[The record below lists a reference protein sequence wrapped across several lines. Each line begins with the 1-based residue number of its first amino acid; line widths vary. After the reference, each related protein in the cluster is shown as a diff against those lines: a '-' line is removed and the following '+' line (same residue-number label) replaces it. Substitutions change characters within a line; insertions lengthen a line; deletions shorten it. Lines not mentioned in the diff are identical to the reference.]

1 MEKRGYRISDE
12 IKEQV
17 RTGKYQTLKSYQ
29 RKGYSKLY
37 EQSTAVS
44 DTGKIVTGKQ
54 FRTEE
59 RKESAR
65 KGARTRREKR
75 SLKKFI
81 DQQREEYYDN
91 IDDWDDEE
99 YRRQKW
105 EEERRQQDEYDR
117 ANANLYR
124 EGEIAYN
131 EILEL
136 IDKYPTKG
144 ALRLKQ
150 SLASEIQKYGRDNV
164 LKAIGAS
171 PSEAISNAKQ
181 IIYYEEDA
189 DAIHGAFLDFY
200 GLISGTVPSDEEA
213 KELGDTLDD
222 MTDFE
227 SR

>member
-17 RTGKYQTLKSYQ
+17 KTGKYQTLKSLQ
-29 RKGYSKLY
+29 RQGYSKLY
-37 EQSTAVS
+37 EKATAVS
-44 DTGKIVTGKQ
+44 ESGKIVSGKE
-54 FRTEE
+54 FRREE

-65 KGARTRREKR
+65 KGARTRKENYLNRKR
-75 SLKKFI
+75 K
-81 DQQREEYYDN
+81 EYYDK
-91 IDDWDDEE
+91 IDEE
-99 YRRQKW
+99 WEEEYERNRW

-124 EGEIAYN
+124 EGEISYN
-131 EILEL
+131 DILDL

-144 ALRLKQ
+144 AMKLKQ

-164 LKAIGAS
+164 LKAIGTA
-171 PSEAISNAKQ
+171 PTEAIKHARE

-189 DAIHGAFLDFY
+189 TAIHGAFLDFY
-200 GLISGTVPSDEEA
+200 GIISGTIPTDEEA
-213 KELGDTLDD
+213 KELGDTLDE
-222 MTDFE
+222 MTDFD